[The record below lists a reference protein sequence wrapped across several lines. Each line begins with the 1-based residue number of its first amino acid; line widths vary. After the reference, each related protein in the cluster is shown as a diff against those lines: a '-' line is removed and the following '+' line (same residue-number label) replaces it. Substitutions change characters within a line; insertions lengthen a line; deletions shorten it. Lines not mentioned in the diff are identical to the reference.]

1 MDLLALSRWQ
11 FALTTIY
18 HFFFVPLTL
27 GLGWFVVIFETIYAR
42 TGNETYKRLTK
53 FWGKLFVINY
63 AMGVVTGIVMEFQF
77 GMNWSEYSRYVGDIF
92 GVPLAIEGL
101 LAFFLES
108 VFLGVWIFGWDRL
121 SRKAHALMIWL
132 VAIGSN
138 LSAVWILIAN
148 GFMHHPVGY
157 VINNGRAELVD
168 FGALIANPRAWWLI
182 SHTLA
187 SGLVTASFFVLAISA
202 YHLARKQHVDF
213 FRRSF
218 KTAAI
223 VGVIFSITVGV
234 MGHIQGSYLREVQP
248 MAAAASE
255 ALYETSDPAP
265 FSVVAIFDS
274 TGKEVIWS
282 LDIPKVLSWLYY
294 FQFSGEVEGINNIQ
308 AQYTDQYGSGDYVPI
323 VALAYW
329 TFRIM
334 VGIGFLMVALTLL
347 ALYLPWKKWPEKQTR
362 WLKWAVW
369 IVFLPYFANTAGWIL
384 TETSRQPWI
393 VHGLLKTADG
403 VSPQSAGMV
412 LTSLV
417 GYVLIYAVL
426 MAVDV
431 YLLVKYAKAGPA
443 EAESDS
449 ESAVSNPTFT
459 LTES

>member
-202 YHLARKQHVDF
+202 YHLARKQHVDL

-282 LDIPKVLSWLYY
+282 LEIPKVLSWLYF

-308 AQYTDQYGSGDYVPI
+308 AQYTDLYGSGDYVPT

-329 TFRIM
+329 TFRLM

-347 ALYLPWKKWPEKQTR
+347 ALYLPWKKWPEKPTR

-431 YLLVKYAKAGPA
+431 YLLVKYAKAGPV
-443 EAESDS
+443 EAESDATNAA
-449 ESAVSNPTFT
+449 ENPTFS

>member
-1 MDLLALSRWQ
+1 
-11 FALTTIY
+11 
-18 HFFFVPLTL
+18 
-27 GLGWFVVIFETIYAR
+27 
-42 TGNETYKRLTK
+42 
-53 FWGKLFVINY
+53 
-63 AMGVVTGIVMEFQF
+63 
-77 GMNWSEYSRYVGDIF
+77 
-92 GVPLAIEGL
+92 
-101 LAFFLES
+101 
-108 VFLGVWIFGWDRL
+108 
-121 SRKAHALMIWL
+121 
-132 VAIGSN
+132 
-138 LSAVWILIAN
+138 
-148 GFMHHPVGY
+148 
-157 VINNGRAELVD
+157 
-168 FGALIANPRAWWLI
+168 
-182 SHTLA
+182 
-187 SGLVTASFFVLAISA
+187 
-202 YHLARKQHVDF
+202 
-213 FRRSF
+213 
-218 KTAAI
+218 
-223 VGVIFSITVGV
+223 
-234 MGHIQGSYLREVQP
+234 

-282 LDIPKVLSWLYY
+282 LEIPKVLSWLYF

-308 AQYTDQYGSGDYVPI
+308 AQYTDLYGSGDYVPT

-329 TFRIM
+329 TFRLM

-426 MAVDV
+426 MAADV
-431 YLLVKYAKAGPA
+431 YLLVKYAKAGPV
-443 EAESDS
+443 EAESDAANAA
-449 ESAVSNPTFT
+449 ENPTFS